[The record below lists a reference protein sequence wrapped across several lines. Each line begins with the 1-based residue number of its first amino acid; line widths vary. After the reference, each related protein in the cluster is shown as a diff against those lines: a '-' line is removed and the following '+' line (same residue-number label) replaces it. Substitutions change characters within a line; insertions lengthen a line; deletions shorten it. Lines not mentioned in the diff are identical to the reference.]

1 MHVIPRVKGNLKQ
14 CFQEI
19 KKSII
24 NTPFLM
30 SVLYLRSPTRKA
42 SIKALHP
49 KYPSS
54 RGSLAQAL
62 CREKGFLDLH
72 WAKLETQALGMLKA
86 YSDQV
91 ADTVHPA
98 FPIAGLTLQNSFCS
112 FFLKVHNLK
121 KCILCRTTQIFTTIY
136 VTTINQT
143 DHQKPESIVNKLL
156 HPWYNTHM
164 ITRLNVANAERM

>member
-30 SVLYLRSPTRKA
+30 SVLYLRSPTKKE

-49 KYPSS
+49 EYPSF

-86 YSDQV
+86 YSDQ
-91 ADTVHPA
+91 AAHIFHPA
-98 FPIAGLTLQNSFCS
+98 LPIARLTLQK
-112 FFLKVHNLK
+112 FFVLFFPKMHHLDK
-121 KCILCRTTQIFTTIY
+121 YILCRTAQVFATIY
-136 VTTINQT
+136 VTFPFLSLRFIWN
-143 DHQKPESIVNKLL
+143 IKL
-156 HPWYNTHM
+156 
-164 ITRLNVANAERM
+164 

>member
-19 KKSII
+19 NESII

-30 SVLYLRSPTRKA
+30 SVLYLRSPTRKE
-42 SIKALHP
+42 SIKVLHP
-49 KYPSS
+49 EYPSS

-91 ADTVHPA
+91 ADTAHPA
-98 FPIAGLTLQNSFCS
+98 LPTAGLTLQN
-112 FFLKVHNLK
+112 FFVLFFPKVHNLK
-121 KCILCRTTQIFTTIY
+121 KCILCRTPQIFTTIY

-143 DHQKPESIVNKLL
+143 DHQKPASIVNKLL
-156 HPWYNTHM
+156 HPWCNLDM
-164 ITRLNVANAERM
+164 ITRLNVANVERM

>member
-1 MHVIPRVKGNLKQ
+1 MHVIPRVKGNCKK

-30 SVLYLRSPTRKA
+30 SVLYLRSPTRKE
-42 SIKALHP
+42 SIKVLHP
-49 KYPSS
+49 EYPSS

-91 ADTVHPA
+91 ADTVHLA
-98 FPIAGLTLQNSFCS
+98 FPVADLTLQNVFC
-112 FFLKVHNLK
+112 FFFPKVHHLEK
-121 KCILCRTTQIFTTIY
+121 YILCRTTKVFTTIY
-136 VTTINQT
+136 VTFRFLSLSFIWNI
-143 DHQKPESIVNKLL
+143 KV
-156 HPWYNTHM
+156 
-164 ITRLNVANAERM
+164 